1 MPHVHRPH
9 NGLKS
14 FALILHHAGYSSGP
28 SKKLPVK
35 SPFGTAGDQNMPCLR
50 AVVWNSTLVQ
60 QCLNNG
66 PQTQHDTSK
75 FANSN
80 SFAASSIRH
89 VRTPTTVLMNL
100 IHLFFE
106 NHGGHRRLR
115 IASSMFW
122 LFGGYHSHLI
132 GCHSVSPWCVQD
144 WVPHSLVDIP
154 FESPAPTNQ
163 WPVSSE
169 RSTKTSVT
177 CHPWLA
183 TEVFAPLSIEV
194 GP

>member
-50 AVVWNSTLVQ
+50 AVVWNSNFVQ

-66 PQTQHDTSK
+66 PQTQPDTSK
-75 FANSN
+75 FANSE
-80 SFAASSIRH
+80 SFAASQFAMF
-89 VRTPTTVLMNL
+89 VPLQQMNL
-100 IHLFFE
+100 IHLFFNHGGHRE

-122 LFGGYHSHLI
+122 LFARYHSHLI

-144 WVPHSLVDIP
+144 
-154 FESPAPTNQ
+154 
-163 WPVSSE
+163 
-169 RSTKTSVT
+169 
-177 CHPWLA
+177 
-183 TEVFAPLSIEV
+183 
-194 GP
+194 

>member
-35 SPFGTAGDQNMPCLR
+35 SPFGTAGDQNMPCSR

-66 PQTQHDTSK
+66 RQTQHDTSK

-80 SFAASSIRH
+80 SFATSQFVMFVPLQQSWISSIF
-89 VRTPTTVLMNL
+89 
-100 IHLFFE
+100 FFE

-154 FESPAPTNQ
+154 FESPAPTN
-163 WPVSSE
+163 
-169 RSTKTSVT
+169 TSVT